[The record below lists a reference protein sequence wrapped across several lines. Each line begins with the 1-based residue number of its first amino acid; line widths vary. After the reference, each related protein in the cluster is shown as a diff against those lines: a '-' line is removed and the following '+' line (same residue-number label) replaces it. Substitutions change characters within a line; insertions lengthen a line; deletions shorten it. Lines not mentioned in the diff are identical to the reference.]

1 MSKLHYSWSAEVE
14 SRIVSAIRNGA
25 FPLVAAEVNGIPREV
40 FATWLRR
47 GERTHASPRWRSLRD
62 KIREA
67 VAYARLKAETES
79 LRDDSRTWLKHG
91 PGRELPDAPGWSNAV
106 KPCAADPSE
115 DPRDGA
121 LSLDDLINLIPE
133 LGKVPLPVREYI
145 LTLMNEAKRTRDQR
159 EAS

>member
-1 MSKLHYSWSAEVE
+1 MSKPHYSWSAEVE

-47 GERTHASPRWRSLRD
+47 GERTHASPRWRVLRD

-67 VAYARLKAETES
+67 VAYARLKAETEA

-106 KPCAADPSE
+106 KPCAQDASE
-115 DPRDGA
+115 EFTEGA
-121 LSLDDLINLIPE
+121 LSLDWLINLIPE
-133 LGKVPLPVREYI
+133 VGKLPLPVRESVV
-145 LTLMNEAKRTRDQR
+145 TLLNEAKGTHDQR